1 MKLKILVLAL
11 LVSGLGWSQVFT
23 ATYDFASVTMTSG
36 TTDPTPVPTAANITF
51 GSFFAVG
58 TPANPNAEGRF
69 SFTDWATGATSG
81 SDVFVGVVNTTEY
94 YQVTLTPALGYS
106 LDLNSI
112 TFTVERSPT
121 GIRQY
126 VVRSSLDSY
135 AGNLPATIN
144 PSNTDLS
151 VVATNIFQIRD
162 ITSTENG
169 STITLDNSYDVI
181 TTPVTFRFYGF
192 NAEGD
197 GGTFSIDNVVFN
209 GVMNVAGITSAQT
222 GNWSDTTTWVGGV
235 VPTLANNA
243 IIASGHTVTMDSAT
257 YSTRNVGTTT
267 IVNSGGTLATNLPYT
282 NDGTTT
288 INGSFQL
295 NTGGWAT
302 GNNFTYGTNGTLIF
316 NKLSGG
322 SYDVNNVDVF
332 WPATNSPFNVTNLGQ
347 GVTINSMT
355 RTVAGVFE
363 TAAGVTLNSPS
374 TLILNGICRINADG
388 FFNQSPIYGNASTLV
403 YNSGGTY
410 GRGNEWQALGVG
422 TIGTTAGYPNN
433 VQLTGTTTLN
443 YNNGSPLAKAIHG
456 NLTIEAGSNFY
467 MDFGGGASGG
477 TLTVAGNITNA
488 GSFTLG
494 NTIGDDLRLGGNFTN
509 TGTFNGNNR
518 AIFFTNIGTTQIVT
532 STSGITIPYVVL
544 SGGTTVQLATNTN
557 AIISAPQGGNAI
569 SFTNSSDVF
578 DIGTGNTLTLGT
590 SGIANTISGLGTFR
604 GTTTSNLTLL
614 GTGSLGSLRFTT
626 GQQILG
632 DLTLNRQSSV
642 IGFELGTTL
651 SINGVLSLTNGLIQL
666 NDQTMLFTTNGSVVG
681 NNSSNYVIADFD
693 LGGKIQ
699 KTINFT
705 SSSFTFP
712 IGDSSSSADGSQYA
726 PASINFTGGTFS
738 GASVSV
744 SVRDVK
750 HPNMDATSNFIS
762 RYWVVTRA
770 GTFTDPVYNFT
781 GTYLPIDIVG
791 TEGNSS
797 SQQWDGSV
805 WSVEGT
811 NLLAGNSLTMTGLT
825 NLPSTNHITGGL
837 RTPEI
842 RVERSTNAEI
852 PSGSIPSA
860 GFDTIFA
867 AQNIGNSG
875 TKTYRIVNIGT
886 ANLNVSSITLG
897 GLNPLDFS
905 VNPTTSFVV
914 TPGSFVTF
922 TVTFAPTVSGV
933 LTAQVIIAND
943 DVNES
948 SYTFGIQG
956 TGNCNASNTII
967 PASGPVGTEITIT
980 ATINNLNSASVS
992 FNGIPAASITQI
1004 SSTQVKAVVP
1014 IGATSGVIT
1023 STNSSGCSVSNP
1035 FTVIDNFTSGC
1046 EGGTV
1051 GTELFISEVT
1061 DATTGGMSY
1070 VEIFNPTSNP
1080 IQLNEYSIRVFFN
1093 GNSTTAI
1100 QNIHNLN
1107 TFLLQPNSVYVLAI
1121 GIVSS
1126 PTISNTCSIV
1136 GGNGQLANQTTTQ
1149 SGINFVDGSN
1159 QSLGHDHIALFK
1171 NSAIIDSWGVYENES
1186 WATSLGLGTR
1196 GANFR
1201 RRNDVVAPN
1210 PIYTNSDWE
1219 IFDWEGEGQTSCFTN
1234 DYSDIGSYNF
1244 LAGNPPTV
1252 TTQPIYSPSCRST
1265 VLSVTSVEGFS
1276 GGNALSYQ
1284 WYVVAPN
1291 QAVWSALSN
1300 DSVYSGVQTNTLTI
1314 SDITGLDGY
1323 QYYCQVMENTATC
1336 YVATNAVKILEP
1348 QTTTWNGTWTPA
1360 DPNST
1365 TKAIFAS
1372 NYTTSASGNI
1382 EACEC
1387 LINSNVDV
1395 TINSGDYFE
1404 IQSKVT
1410 VNGTLTIENN
1420 GSLVQVENVANEGAI
1435 NYIREA
1441 DNVNI
1446 YDYVYW
1452 SSPVADFSLAAVTGT
1467 ANRYRWLT
1475 TAPNSNGGLGNW
1487 SGYSGTMELGKGY
1500 IVRVPNNFPEASSLS
1515 NTIETLFSGVPN
1527 NGTIN
1532 VDIFRG
1538 NMTASTV
1545 PSIYTNPVLNIL
1557 DDNWNLVGNPYPSA
1571 LNVELFL
1578 QRNAIDFPV
1587 IEGAVRLWTHG
1598 SPPSSSNANPFY
1610 GNYTYNYNPNDYI
1623 VHNIS
1628 GTTSGPEGFNGN
1640 IASGQGF
1647 FVLMNEGE
1655 AATAQLRFTNSMRDK
1670 GFDNSQFYRQSEE
1683 LSTETGQKHR
1693 IWLDIIASNG
1703 IATRT
1708 LVGYIPN
1715 ATVAKDV
1722 LYDAYTKPGTLLNIY
1737 SLIGNETVGIQ
1748 GRPTPFEVIDQVP
1761 IGFVAPQNST
1771 YTIAIHAVDGLFSNG
1786 GQTIYLEDTLLDQ
1799 IHNLSVA
1806 PYLFTSAVGT
1816 FNTRFILRYTNET
1829 LSTPDLNIANQLWV
1843 YVSDGINVQSQLEG
1857 LEQVTVYD
1865 LLGKRLYEAN
1875 ANQLLTHKIT
1885 QIQPNKQVL
1894 FVRVTLSNGS
1904 VVTKKVVY

>member
-51 GSFFAVG
+51 GSFVAIG
-58 TPANPNAEGRF
+58 TPANPNASFRF
-69 SFTDWATGATSG
+69 SFTDWATGATNG
-81 SDVFVGVVNTTEY
+81 SDLFVGAINTGEY
-94 YQVTLTPALGYS
+94 YQVTLTPSVGYN

-112 TFTVERSPT
+112 TFTIQRSGT

-126 VVRSSLDSY
+126 AVRSSLDSY
-135 AGNLPATIN
+135 ANNLPASIN
-144 PSNTDLS
+144 PANTNLS
-151 VVATNIFQIRD
+151 VVATNIFQIVD
-162 ITSTENG
+162 TATGANGG
-169 STITLDNSYDVI
+169 STITLNASYDAI
-181 TTPVTFRFYGF
+181 TTPITFRFYGF
-192 NAEGD
+192 NAEAS
-197 GGTFSIDNVVFN
+197 GGTFSIDDVVFN

-235 VPTLANNA
+235 VPTSANNA

-257 YSTRNVGTTT
+257 YSTRNVGTST
-267 IVNSGGTLATNLPYT
+267 IVNSGGILATNLTYT
-282 NDGTTT
+282 NNGTTT

-302 GNNFTYGTNGTLIF
+302 GSNFTYGANGTLIF

-322 SYDVNNVDVF
+322 SYNVNNVDVF

-374 TLILNGICRINADG
+374 TLILNGICRINVGG
-388 FFNQSPIYGNASTLV
+388 FFNQSPIYGNASTLI

-422 TIGTTAGYPNN
+422 TIGTTPGYPNN

-443 YNNGSPLAKAIHG
+443 YNNGTPLAKAIHG
-456 NLTIEAGSNFY
+456 NLTIDTGSSFY

-477 TLTVAGNITNA
+477 ALTVAGNINNA
-488 GSFTLG
+488 GNFTLG
-494 NTIGDDLRLGGNFTN
+494 NAIGDDLRLGGNFTQ
-509 TGTFNGNNR
+509 TGAGTFNGNNR
-518 AIFFTNIGTTQIVT
+518 AVFFTRNGTQTVSSVT
-532 STSGITIPYVVL
+532 PLTIPYVVFNPTSGSTTLQLL
-544 SGGTTVQLATNTN
+544 SNL
-557 AIISAPQGGNAI
+557 IISAPAAGNAI
-569 SFTNSSDVF
+569 SFSSDT
-578 DIGTGNTLTLGT
+578 DILDINSQNLTIGTTGF
-590 SGIANTISGLGTFR
+590 ANTINGLGTFR

-614 GTGSLGSLRFTT
+614 GTGSIGTLRFTT
-626 GQQILG
+626 GQQILR

-666 NDQTMLFTTNGSVVG
+666 NDQTMIFTTNGSVVD

-693 LGGKIQ
+693 LGGRIQ
-699 KTINFT
+699 KNIN
-705 SSSFTFP
+705 SASLSFTFP
-712 IGDSSSSADGSQYA
+712 IGDSFSSADGSQYA
-726 PASINFTGGTFS
+726 PASINFTNGTFS

-750 HPNMDATSNFIS
+750 HPNMDATSDYIS

-770 GTFTDPVYNFT
+770 GTFTDPVYNFI

-805 WSVEGT
+805 WSVSGT
-811 NLLAGNSLTMTGLT
+811 NLLSGTTMTMNGIT
-825 NLPSTNHITGGL
+825 ELPTTNHFTAGL

-852 PSGSIPSA
+852 PSGSVPSA
-860 GFDTIFA
+860 GFDTVFA

-897 GLNPLDFS
+897 GVNPLDFS
-905 VNPTTSFVV
+905 VNAATPFVI

-922 TVTFAPTVSGV
+922 TVTFAPTISGV
-933 LTAQVIIAND
+933 LTAQLIIANN

-948 SYTFGIQG
+948 SYTFGVQG
-956 TGNCNASNTII
+956 TGNCNASNAIT

-980 ATINNLNSASVS
+980 ATTNNLTSASVS
-992 FNGIPAASITQI
+992 FNGIPAASVTQI
-1004 SSTQVKAVVP
+1004 SSTQIKATVP

-1023 STNSSGCSVSNP
+1023 TTNSSGCSVSNP

-1046 EGGTV
+1046 EGGAV

-1061 DATTGGMSY
+1061 DATAGGLTY
-1070 VEIFNPTSNP
+1070 IEIYNPTANP
-1080 IQLNEYSIRVFFN
+1080 IQLNEYSIRIFSN
-1093 GNSTTAI
+1093 GLTTST
-1100 QNIHNLN
+1100 IHNLN
-1107 TFLLQPNSVYVLAI
+1107 NFLLNPGDVYVFAV
-1121 GIVSS
+1121 GVSS
-1126 PTISNTCSIV
+1126 NPSSSNTCSID
-1136 GGNGQLANQTTTQ
+1136 GGNGQLANQTTTLA
-1149 SGINFVDGSN
+1149 GINFVDGSN
-1159 QSLGHDHIALFK
+1159 QSLGHDHIALYK
-1171 NSAIIDSWGVYENES
+1171 NSTKIDSWGVYENES

-1201 RRNDVVAPN
+1201 RRNDVLAPN
-1210 PIYTNSDWE
+1210 ITYSNTDWE

-1234 DYSDIGSYNF
+1234 DYSDIGSYSF

-1291 QAVWSALSN
+1291 QAVWSALLN

-1314 SDITGLDGY
+1314 SNITGLDGY

-1336 YVATNAVKILEP
+1336 YVASNAVKILEP
-1348 QTTTWNGTWTPA
+1348 QTTTWNGAWTPGT
-1360 DPNST
+1360 PNST
-1365 TKAIFAS
+1365 TKVIFAS

-1387 LINSNVDV
+1387 LVNTGVDV

-1420 GSLVQVENVANEGAI
+1420 GSLVQVENVTNEGAI

-1452 SSPVADFSLAAVTGT
+1452 SSPVAGFSLADVTGT

-1500 IVRVPNNFPEASSLS
+1500 IVRVPNTFPEASSS
-1515 NTIETLFSGVPN
+1515 GNAIETLFNGVPN

-1538 NMTASTV
+1538 NMTTSTV
-1545 PSIYTNPVLNIL
+1545 PSVYSNTQLSVL

-1598 SPPSSSNANPFY
+1598 SPPSSGNANPFY
-1610 GNYTYNYNPNDYI
+1610 GTYTYNYSPNDYI
-1623 VHNIS
+1623 VHNFL
-1628 GTTSGPEGFNGN
+1628 GATPGPEGFNGN
-1640 IASGQGF
+1640 IATGQGF

-1655 AATAQLRFTNSMRDK
+1655 AATAQLRFSNSMRDK
-1670 GFDNSQFYRQSEE
+1670 GFDNSQFYRQSED
-1683 LSTETGQKHR
+1683 LTTETEQKHR

-1786 GQTIYLEDTLLDQ
+1786 GQTIYLEDTLLNQ

-1806 PYLFTSAVGT
+1806 PYVFTSAVGT

-1829 LSTPDLNIANQLWV
+1829 LSTPEINIANQLWV
-1843 YVSDGINVQSQLEG
+1843 YVSDGINVQSQLEE

-1894 FVRVTLSNGS
+1894 FVQVTLSNGS